1 MTQASADPSALYMPE
16 GGRFIPT
23 VATIGPWDRA
33 SQHGGPTAAL
43 LAHAIERADAPV
55 PMHVTRIT
63 FDLLRP
69 IPLSPIEIRTDVVRS
84 GKRVSVVD
92 AVMLTGDVAVMRASA
107 LRIRAADLDLPGNVL
122 PDDGPPGAPGD
133 GELAIELPGGPG
145 YNDLGVEIRFLEGGF
160 QTPGPATA
168 WVRLR
173 IPVVAGEDATPLLR
187 AAAAADLGNGL
198 SSVLPMR
205 EWRYINPDLTIH
217 LGRPPSGEW
226 VALKSV
232 TYPFDTGAGLAESAL
247 YDGTGRIGR
256 SVQSLFID
264 RQ

>member
-1 MTQASADPSALYMPE
+1 MTQASADPSALYLPD
-16 GGRFIPT
+16 GGHFIPT
-23 VATIGPWDRA
+23 VATIGPWDREA
-33 SQHGGPTAAL
+33 QHGGPTAAL

-63 FDLLRP
+63 YDLLRP
-69 IPLSPIEIRTDVVRS
+69 IPLAPLEIRTEVVRA
-84 GKRVSVVD
+84 GKRVSVID
-92 AVMLTGDVAVMRASA
+92 AVMLADEVAVMRASA
-107 LRIRAADLDLPGNVL
+107 LRVRAADLDLPEDVE
-122 PDDGPPGAPGD
+122 PQDAPPDGPGQ

-160 QTPGPATA
+160 QNPGPATA

-173 IPVVAGEDATPLLR
+173 IPVVADEKPTPLLR

-217 LGRPPSGEW
+217 LGRPPAGEW
-226 VALKSV
+226 VAMKSV
-232 TYPFDTGAGLAESAL
+232 TYPFGTGAGFAESAL
-247 YDGTGRIGR
+247 YDATGRIGR
-256 SVQSLFID
+256 AVQSLFID